1 MIENFGSSLKH
12 ERELRGV
19 PLEEISRITKIHIR
33 YLQALE
39 DNRFDELPSEVF
51 IKGYIRS
58 YANIIGSDADE
69 MLNSYEES
77 IGNKLIEKGT
87 NSKSTNTVKK
97 YLGFVLAGLSILA
110 LLFFTKFLI
119 LDKNNPTTKI
129 VKPSSS
135 IPGAAPKK
143 ETLPKIAENSS
154 KKELAENS
162 LPQPEVSTTK
172 ETLVVEK
179 GLDTIKPKPKLQ
191 KQKNSSVV
199 KEWETPENKEKSLK
213 LTIKVQN
220 NSWFNITIDH
230 FREEDFILSAGKEKS
245 YWGNEFFRLTI
256 GNKQGTDLILNGK
269 NLVIPES
276 EGNIVKDIM
285 INSELIDWAILN
297 NGHSAIVPT
306 KKV

>member
-1 MIENFGSSLKH
+1 MIENFGSYIKH

-58 YANIIGSDADE
+58 YANIIGSDVDE

-77 IGNKLIEKGT
+77 IGNKLIEKGP
-87 NSKSTNTVKK
+87 NSKSKSTNIVKK

-110 LLFFTKFLI
+110 LLFFTKFII

-154 KKELAENS
+154 NKELAENS
-162 LPQPEVSTTK
+162 LPRPEVSATK

-179 GLDTIKPKPKLQ
+179 GLDTIKPEPELQ
-191 KQKNSSVV
+191 KQKNNLVV
-199 KEWETPENKEKSLK
+199 KEGETLGKMGKPLK
-213 LTIKVQN
+213 LTIKVKN
-220 NSWFNITIDH
+220 NSWFNITIDD
-230 FREEDFILSAGKEKS
+230 FRGEDFILSAGEEKS
-245 YWGNEFFRLTI
+245 YWGNEIFRLTI

-269 NLVIPES
+269 SLVIPES
-276 EGNIVKDIM
+276 EGNIVKDII
-285 INSELIDWAILN
+285 INSELIN
-297 NGHSAIVPT
+297 
-306 KKV
+306 

>member
-1 MIENFGSSLKH
+1 MIENFGSYIKH

-39 DNRFDELPSEVF
+39 DNRFDDLPSEVF

-77 IGNKLIEKGT
+77 IGNKLIEKVP
-87 NSKSTNTVKK
+87 NSKLKSTNTVKK

-143 ETLPKIAENSS
+143 ETLPKIVENSS
-154 KKELAENS
+154 NKELVENS
-162 LPQPEVSTTK
+162 PTRTEASNTK
-172 ETLVVEK
+172 ATLLVEK
-179 GLDTIKPKPKLQ
+179 GLDTIKSEPALQ
-191 KQKNSSVV
+191 KQKNNLVV
-199 KEWETPENKEKSLK
+199 KGGETLGKMEKPLK

-220 NSWFNITIDH
+220 NSWFNITIDD
-230 FREEDFILSAGKEKS
+230 FRKEDFILSAGDEKS
-245 YWGNEFFRLTI
+245 YWGNEIFRLTI
-256 GNKQGTDLILNGK
+256 GNKQGTNLILNGK
-269 NLVIPES
+269 SLVIPES
-276 EGNIVKDIM
+276 EDNIVKDII
-285 INSELIDWAILN
+285 INSELID
-297 NGHSAIVPT
+297 
-306 KKV
+306 

>member
-1 MIENFGSSLKH
+1 MIENFGSYIKH

-58 YANIIGSDADE
+58 YSNIIGSDADE

-77 IGNKLIEKGT
+77 IRNKLIQKGP
-87 NSKSTNTVKK
+87 NSQSKSTNTAKK
-97 YLGFVLAGLSILA
+97 NIGFVIAGLSILA
-110 LLFFTKFLI
+110 LLFFTKFII
-119 LDKNNPTTKI
+119 LDKNNSTTKI
-129 VKPSSS
+129 IKPPLS

-143 ETLPKIAENSS
+143 ETLPKIVENSS
-154 KKELAENS
+154 NKELAENS
-162 LPQPEVSTTK
+162 LPHPEVSTTK

-179 GLDTIKPKPKLQ
+179 RLDTIKPKPELQ
-191 KQKNSSVV
+191 KQKNSLVV
-199 KEWETPENKEKSLK
+199 KEGETPGNMGKPLK

-220 NSWFNITIDH
+220 NSWFNITIDD

-285 INSELIDWAILN
+285 INSELID
-297 NGHSAIVPT
+297 
-306 KKV
+306 

>member
-1 MIENFGSSLKH
+1 MIENFGSYLKH

-33 YLQALE
+33 FLEALE
-39 DNRFDELPSEVF
+39 DNRFDELPGEVF

-58 YANIIGSDADE
+58 YASIIGSDVDE
-69 MLNSYEES
+69 MLNSYEVS
-77 IGNKLIEKGT
+77 IGNILIEKGP

-119 LDKNNPTTKI
+119 LDKNTPTTKI

-154 KKELAENS
+154 NKELAENS
-162 LPQPEVSTTK
+162 LPHPEVSTTK

-179 GLDTIKPKPKLQ
+179 GLDTIKPEPELQ
-191 KQKNSSVV
+191 KQKNSLVV
-199 KEWETPENKEKSLK
+199 KEGEALGKMGKPLK
-213 LTIKVQN
+213 LTIKVKN
-220 NSWFNITIDH
+220 NSWFNITIDD
-230 FREEDFILSAGKEKS
+230 FRGEDFILSAGEEKS
-245 YWGNEFFRLTI
+245 YWGNEIFRLTI

-269 NLVIPES
+269 SLVIPES
-276 EGNIVKDIM
+276 EGNIVKDII
-285 INSELIDWAILN
+285 INSELIN
-297 NGHSAIVPT
+297 
-306 KKV
+306 

>member
-1 MIENFGSSLKH
+1 MIENFGSYIKH

-77 IGNKLIEKGT
+77 IGNKLIEK
-87 NSKSTNTVKK
+87 NPNLKSKSTNTVKK
-97 YLGFVLAGLSILA
+97 YFGFVLAGLSILA

-143 ETLPKIAENSS
+143 ENLPKIAENSS

-179 GLDTIKPKPKLQ
+179 GRDTIKPKPELK
-191 KQKNSSVV
+191 KQKNSLVV
-199 KEWETPENKEKSLK
+199 KEGETPGNMEKSLK
-213 LTIKVQN
+213 LTIKVKN
-220 NSWFNITIDH
+220 NSWFNMTIDD
-230 FREEDFILSAGKEKS
+230 FREEDFILSAGEEKS
-245 YWGNEFFRLTI
+245 YWGNEIFRLTI

-276 EGNIVKDIM
+276 ESNIVKDIM
-285 INSELIDWAILN
+285 INSKLID
-297 NGHSAIVPT
+297 
-306 KKV
+306 

>member
-1 MIENFGSSLKH
+1 MIENFGSYIKH

-58 YANIIGSDADE
+58 YANIIGSDVDE

-77 IGNKLIEKGT
+77 IGNKLIEKGP
-87 NSKSTNTVKK
+87 NSKSKSTNTVKK

-119 LDKNNPTTKI
+119 LDKNTPTTKI

-179 GLDTIKPKPKLQ
+179 GLDTIKPEPELQ
-191 KQKNSSVV
+191 KQKNNLVV
-199 KEWETPENKEKSLK
+199 KERETLGKMGKPLK
-213 LTIKVQN
+213 LTIKVKN
-220 NSWFNITIDH
+220 NSWFNITIDD
-230 FREEDFILSAGKEKS
+230 FRGEDFILSAGEEKS
-245 YWGNEFFRLTI
+245 YWGNEIFRLTI

-276 EGNIVKDIM
+276 GGNVVKDIM
-285 INSELIDWAILN
+285 INSELID
-297 NGHSAIVPT
+297 
-306 KKV
+306 